1 MILIN
6 IWPNIFASEKTVRGK
21 ISSQQSANEKR
32 GTTTKETR
40 SIYSIYVINKINQNS
55 LRF

>member
-6 IWPNIFASEKTVRGK
+6 IWPNIFAFEKTVRGK

>member
-21 ISSQQSANEKR
+21 ISSQQSANTER